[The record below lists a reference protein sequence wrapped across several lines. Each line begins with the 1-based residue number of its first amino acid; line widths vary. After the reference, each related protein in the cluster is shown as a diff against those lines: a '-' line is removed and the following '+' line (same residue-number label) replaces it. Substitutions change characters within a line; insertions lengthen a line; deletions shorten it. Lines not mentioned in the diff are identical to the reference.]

1 MSKQVVILL
10 HGVGSNG
17 KDLSALGD
25 FWKPALPDTVF
36 LSPNAPFHFDQGGG
50 GFQWFSLTGVTTEN
64 RPQRIYEARKRFDET
79 ISRVC
84 VEQDINPDRD
94 KIVFVGFSQGSIMSL
109 DALVS
114 GRYPLAG
121 IVAFSGRLSS
131 PLPYENRY
139 DTPVLLIH
147 GKSDPVI
154 PWSESEKAKEQLTDL
169 GFTVEAR
176 YEDHTQHT
184 ISPEGA
190 MAASEFIQQCFSE

>member
-17 KDLSALGD
+17 KDLSALGE
-25 FWKPALPDTVF
+25 FWKPTLPDTLF
-36 LSPNAPFHFDQGGG
+36 LSPDAPFHFDQGGE

-64 RPQRIYEARKRFDET
+64 RPQRIVEARKSFDET
-79 ISRVC
+79 MSRIFSV
-84 VEQDINPDRD
+84 QGIDPNKD
-94 KIVFVGFSQGSIMSL
+94 KVVFVGFSQGSIMSL

-131 PLPYENRY
+131 PQPFEKSY
-139 DTPVLLIH
+139 DTPVFLVH
-147 GKSDPVI
+147 GKNDAVI
-154 PWSESEKAKEQLTDL
+154 PWSESEKAKVQLMDL
-169 GFTVEAR
+169 GFAVESR

-190 MAASEFIQQCFSE
+190 MAAAEFIKGCFA

>member
-1 MSKQVVILL
+1 
-10 HGVGSNG
+10 
-17 KDLSALGD
+17 
-25 FWKPALPDTVF
+25 
-36 LSPNAPFHFDQGGG
+36 
-50 GFQWFSLTGVTTEN
+50 
-64 RPQRIYEARKRFDET
+64 
-79 ISRVC
+79 
-84 VEQDINPDRD
+84 
-94 KIVFVGFSQGSIMSL
+94 MSL

-131 PLPYENRY
+131 PLPYEKSY
-139 DTPVLLIH
+139 DTPVFLVH

-154 PWSESEKAKEQLTDL
+154 PWSESEQAKEQLTDL

-190 MAASEFIQQCFSE
+190 MAALEFIQKCFSK